1 MSDPTIQTP
10 NCVYCGAVPSPGESF
25 CRNCGRPLAG
35 PTNPAADTQYST
47 TTTAPAAT
55 AAVTTPLAGPVL
67 SGRPIKVGRK
77 PRSRLLMGCLIVL
90 GLALVALGAGG
101 IYVWRRTVYTSP
113 QRTAPALPERA
124 AATITEFPVDNDST
138 APAIPVSL
146 QTEALGGTTPTKS
159 EFEIPIKLP
168 PGITRT
174 ALAKGA
180 SSMTSAAFQ
189 TRRETQPVSS
199 SEVGT
204 VYLYVLTLLPAREL
218 LTDELADMIQEQIG
232 GEKTD
237 VKVES
242 STGFV
247 YVGSKIHSADS
258 NAYVLNKQGADM
270 LILLYAQD
278 SDATVIDRLA
288 QNVGNGQGLF
298 DYQEVK
304 NSLWTFP
311 ASVPPSLAL
320 TELSTQNQ
328 RQIEKSLIAGQKDA
342 DGEKIITQ
350 IRWLI
355 PARLT
360 STEYV
365 DSDHQIWVARNFEYK
380 STFHAW
386 RNWTL
391 TRVWLRLAGAKSI
404 TVSDV
409 SGLYL
414 SQQGMSM
421 LVFQKGPYIIA
432 LTGPRATTSDG
443 LVRLGNLFQL

>member
-1 MSDPTIQTP
+1 
-10 NCVYCGAVPSPGESF
+10 
-25 CRNCGRPLAG
+25 
-35 PTNPAADTQYST
+35 
-47 TTTAPAAT
+47 
-55 AAVTTPLAGPVL
+55 
-67 SGRPIKVGRK
+67 
-77 PRSRLLMGCLIVL
+77 
-90 GLALVALGAGG
+90 
-101 IYVWRRTVYTSP
+101 
-113 QRTAPALPERA
+113 
-124 AATITEFPVDNDST
+124 
-138 APAIPVSL
+138 
-146 QTEALGGTTPTKS
+146 
-159 EFEIPIKLP
+159 
-168 PGITRT
+168 
-174 ALAKGA
+174 
-180 SSMTSAAFQ
+180 
-189 TRRETQPVSS
+189 
-199 SEVGT
+199 
-204 VYLYVLTLLPAREL
+204 
-218 LTDELADMIQEQIG
+218 MIQEQIG

>member
-1 MSDPTIQTP
+1 MSDPTLVP
-10 NCVYCGAVPSPGESF
+10 NCPYCSIPSSPGESF
-25 CRNCGRPLAG
+25 CRNCGRPLVR
-35 PTNPAADTQYST
+35 PTVAASASQYST
-47 TTTAPAAT
+47 TTAAPSAT
-55 AAVTTPLAGPVL
+55 AAVTTPLAEPVL
-67 SGRPIKVGRK
+67 SGQPIKVGRK
-77 PRSRLLMGCLIVL
+77 PRSRLLIGCLIFL
-90 GLALVALGAGG
+90 GLVVVALGTGG
-101 IYVWRRTVYTSP
+101 IYVWRQMVYTPS
-113 QRTAPALPERA
+113 QRSAPAFPQA
-124 AATITEFPVDNDST
+124 TAATITEFPVDKDSAT
-138 APAIPVSL
+138 PAIPVSL
-146 QTEALGGTTPTKS
+146 QTEAISGRIPTKS

-168 PGITRT
+168 PGITRS

-180 SSMTSAAFQ
+180 SSMTSAAYQ
-189 TRRETQPVSS
+189 TRMETRPVTS
-199 SEVGT
+199 SEIGN
-204 VYLYVLTLLPAREL
+204 VYIYVLALLPTQEQFA
-218 LTDELADMIQEQIG
+218 DELADAIQEQIG
-232 GEKTD
+232 GETTE

-247 YVGSKIHSADS
+247 YVGSKIRSPRS

-278 SDATVIDRLA
+278 SDATMIDRLA

-298 DYQEVK
+298 DYQEIK
-304 NSLWTFP
+304 DSFWTFP
-311 ASVPPSLAL
+311 ASVPPGLAL
-320 TELSTQNQ
+320 TELSTRSQ

-360 STEYV
+360 SAEYV
-365 DSDHQIWVARNFEYK
+365 ESDQQIWVARNFEYR

-391 TRVWLRLAGAKSI
+391 ARVWLRLAGAKSI
-404 TVSDV
+404 TVSGV

-421 LVFQKGPYIIA
+421 LVFHKGPYIIA
-432 LTGPRATTSDG
+432 LTGPQAKTSDG
-443 LVRLGNLFQL
+443 LVALGNLFQV

>member
-1 MSDPTIQTP
+1 
-10 NCVYCGAVPSPGESF
+10 
-25 CRNCGRPLAG
+25 
-35 PTNPAADTQYST
+35 
-47 TTTAPAAT
+47 
-55 AAVTTPLAGPVL
+55 VL
-67 SGRPIKVGRK
+67 SGQPIKVGRK
-77 PRSRLLMGCLIVL
+77 PRSRLLIGCLIVL
-90 GLALVALGAGG
+90 GLTVIALGSGG

-124 AATITEFPVDNDST
+124 ASTITEFPVDNDSA
-138 APAIPVSL
+138 APAIPISL
-146 QTEALGGTTPTKS
+146 QTETLSGTTPTKS
-159 EFEIPIKLP
+159 EFEMPIKLS

-180 SSMTSAAFQ
+180 SSMTSSIYQ

-199 SEVGT
+199 SEVGN
-204 VYLYVLTLLPAREL
+204 VYIYVLTLLPTREPL
-218 LTDELADMIQEQIG
+218 ADELADAIQEQIG

-247 YVGSKIHSADS
+247 YAGSKIHSAGS
-258 NAYVLNKQGADM
+258 NAYVFNKQGVDM
-270 LILLYAQD
+270 LILLYAHD
-278 SDATVIDRLA
+278 SDAMVIDRLA

-311 ASVPPSLAL
+311 ASVPPGLAL
-320 TELSTQNQ
+320 TELNTRSQG
-328 RQIEKSLIAGQKDA
+328 QIEKSLIAGQKDA
-342 DGEKIITQ
+342 DGEKIIAQ

-355 PARLT
+355 PARLS

-365 DSDHQIWVARNFEYK
+365 GLDHQIWVARNFEYR

-391 TRVWLRLAGAKSI
+391 VRVWLRLAGAKSI

-414 SQQGMSM
+414 SEQGMSM

-432 LTGPRATTSDG
+432 LTCPRATTSDG
-443 LVRLGNLFQL
+443 LVALGNLFQV